1 MVIGKTYELGT
12 PNTYT
17 QEAII
22 EHLNEILNFHK
33 RIVPVPKEIAK
44 YAERHQ
50 ATERFIHPSMLTGSS
65 LARPRLA
72 AKGFA
77 IQRRPRWYTPD
88 EVELL
93 DDPKGAVFTPSS
105 LRLSDLGLKAKTVEE
120 MALSLSRHY
129 RKPQYANLIIE

>member
-50 ATERFIHPSMLTGSS
+50 ATERAIHSFIHPCLLAHLS
-65 LARPRLA
+65 L
-72 AKGFA
+72 
-77 IQRRPRWYTPD
+77 
-88 EVELL
+88 
-93 DDPKGAVFTPSS
+93 
-105 LRLSDLGLKAKTVEE
+105 DLGSPPKALRSNAGRDGT
-120 MALSLSRHY
+120 RPT
-129 RKPQYANLIIE
+129 R